1 MLPAHIEDEI
11 QVTPVSMKI
20 KTKWSQVKKQMLP
33 SERENSEKDVNQAAA
48 DDVHPAFRN
57 PYLPLP
63 AASTAPEVVTT
74 AGLVT
79 TTFSTDD
86 ATAGDSDSTG
96 AENIELEGGTIIKTE
111 SLTTAIDDAAADG
124 EAVDEAADEA
134 ALKAWRAQCEQILNE
149 DDGASEHHSEDA
161 NCDADNDDSADEAA
175 DNDETADEA
184 ADEAALKAWKAQ
196 CEQMLTEDDG
206 ASEDH
211 SEDAYCDVQEDE
223 GDASVRDGKEAVVE
237 DTTIVDDTIPTESVV
252 ENDTDEAANDDETAD
267 EAADEAA
274 LKAWRA
280 HCEEML
286 DEDDDASELHSEDFE
301 SPRLHCEEISNDDDD
316 HSEDFELPPLNPMVR
331 KELELLGVDL
341 SEAGLARHVKL
352 AVDKAWASLST
363 G

>member
-134 ALKAWRAQCEQILNE
+134 ALKAWRA
-149 DDGASEHHSEDA
+149 
-161 NCDADNDDSADEAA
+161 
-175 DNDETADEA
+175 
-184 ADEAALKAWKAQ
+184 
-196 CEQMLTEDDG
+196 
-206 ASEDH
+206 
-211 SEDAYCDVQEDE
+211 
-223 GDASVRDGKEAVVE
+223 
-237 DTTIVDDTIPTESVV
+237 
-252 ENDTDEAANDDETAD
+252 
-267 EAADEAA
+267 
-274 LKAWRA
+274 